1 MDDYKLTVYEG
12 VKGYR
17 DLYDC
22 KNDPDELNNLLNNQ
36 KFKDVKID
44 LLDKL
49 IQENLRVQSRYP
61 KRVRSLN

>member
-1 MDDYKLTVYEG
+1 MDDYKLTVYED
-12 VKGYR
+12 VKGYG
-17 DLYDC
+17 DLYYC
-22 KNDPDELNNLLNNQ
+22 KNNPDELKNLWNHQ

-44 LLDKL
+44 LLDKF